1 MTTEKNEQLER
12 IADAL
17 ERLAP
22 KTEDFP
28 NFDSFSAF
36 MWHVAPD
43 YLEPVKITN
52 AVDISLL
59 KGIDQ
64 VSDILLNNTMQFA
77 NGFPA
82 NNALLWGARGMGKS
96 SLVKAVH
103 TKINND
109 GLDLKIVELQR
120 DDLGSVSRLLKV
132 LRGLPSVSYT
142 HLTLPTIC
150 SV

>member
-1 MTTEKNEQLER
+1 
-12 IADAL
+12 
-17 ERLAP
+17 
-22 KTEDFP
+22 
-28 NFDSFSAF
+28 

-59 KGIDQ
+59 KGIDH

-77 NGFPA
+77 NGLPA

-109 GLDLKIVELQR
+109 GLNLKIVELQR
-120 DDLGSVSRLLKV
+120 DDLGSVSRL
-132 LRGLPSVSYT
+132 
-142 HLTLPTIC
+142 
-150 SV
+150 